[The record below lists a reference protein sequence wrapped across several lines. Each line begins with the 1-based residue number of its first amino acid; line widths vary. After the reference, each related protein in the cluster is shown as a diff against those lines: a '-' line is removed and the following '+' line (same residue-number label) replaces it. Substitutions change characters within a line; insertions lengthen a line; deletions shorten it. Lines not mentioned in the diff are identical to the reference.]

1 MFYPKDEIWI
11 PFKKDFVDDQMLSFV
26 ISFRV
31 SELVGF
37 DSIEQYLPHRVA
49 MQFGIDQDVPSYV
62 LRFNET
68 EAIAWKNYCRPICD
82 KHLYFPS
89 RFFEADVTSRYSR
102 WWKQSVLGRGDF
114 VQNIVRK
121 KRSPGSRK
129 HRNFV
134 GKANGSGNDISVP
147 PGFPPN
153 LVESLTFGKF
163 CDDGSKTKTRMV
175 DEFYADGHHENSV
188 HNCLKAD
195 NRWGGKIH
203 ESKHLLSQCCSGSS
217 EYPGKILSL
226 KRPVSAD
233 NGSLEE
239 VFEGPNGRKEARM
252 SSGRIC
258 LSETQGKSKSFS
270 LRKKASSFNKV
281 TAVQDDLQFN
291 SDMAAQAKG
300 KETVEE
306 KESDHEVVVLLKEQY
321 LKNQEELARLA
332 KQQEEMLRLMDLREK
347 RDEEL
352 RQLLISV
359 LRNQQ
364 APSSAS

>member
-1 MFYPKDEIWI
+1 
-11 PFKKDFVDDQMLSFV
+11 
-26 ISFRV
+26 
-31 SELVGF
+31 
-37 DSIEQYLPHRVA
+37 
-49 MQFGIDQDVPSYV
+49 MQFGIDQDVPSFV
-62 LRFNET
+62 PRFNET
-68 EAIAWKNYCRPICD
+68 KEIAWKNYCRPIPD

-102 WWKQSVLGRGDF
+102 WWKQSVLGRNDF
-114 VQNIVRK
+114 VKKIVQQ
-121 KRSPGSRK
+121 KRSASSRK
-129 HRNFV
+129 HKARV
-134 GKANGSGNDISVP
+134 GKANRSGNDVGVP

-153 LVESLTFGKF
+153 IVDSLSFAKF
-163 CDDGSKTKTRMV
+163 CDDGAKPKTRKV

-188 HNCLKAD
+188 HNCLKEYKNIDAD
-195 NRWGGKIH
+195 VEDCKPVLEEYISGGKIH

-217 EYPGKILSL
+217 EYHGKILPL

-233 NGSLEE
+233 NIEPSIESLEE
-239 VFEGPNGRKEARM
+239 IFEGPNGCKAARM
-252 SSGRIC
+252 SSDKIC

-270 LRKKASSFNKV
+270 LRKKVSSFNKV
-281 TAVQDDLQFN
+281 TVVQHDLQLH

-306 KESDHEVVVLLKEQY
+306 KESDHEVLILLKEQC

-332 KQQEEMLRLMDLREK
+332 KQQEEILRLMNLREK

-352 RQLLISV
+352 RQLLTSV